1 MGRQRSSVTGTVFDE
16 TRDESNILQADADI
30 YGTFGGVDK
39 GRQSI
44 EAVRLELVRPD
55 PTQPRRQIPPSIRA
69 KWAGEVNPGMI
80 LNDWIQ
86 AAGMTVGT
94 VKGIINGLG
103 DGTEEEVYQT
113 AIAESLVK
121 LVNLAAEIH
130 RDGLTNAITVSKK
143 GGFYL
148 IETGERRYWAFQL
161 LLSLLGDRKYQ
172 TIPAQIV
179 TRNVWRQAS
188 ENSARQ
194 ELNAVGMARQLAILI
209 MDLYANN
216 ADSPALKVFEE
227 LVSPGGCDRA
237 YYAQVEDGANWPI
250 PKGKGQQILSAMG
263 LKNAGQLRQYR
274 SILRLDDA
282 AWVQADEENWTEGR
296 IREYMQSLRPAKP
309 DSVTTVTVSTKSSQE
324 VPASNPYT
332 ALGRKS
338 VPIQRSPRQEFE
350 ILVAT
355 CHSRGEISREDWDAV
370 IKGKM
375 TLDEAK
381 QRQVERK
388 AMVVEVDPHNR
399 SQKPD
404 YPDNGRTV
412 AVEEVFGRTATPLPQ
427 RIATVNSGDLEV
439 AIRRKLATEA
449 PAIQLLQAWNGSRN
463 LQECAALDPDLR
475 YELQGTLQ
483 DVAYGALERWAQL
496 TQMVGYRD
504 DGFLDAVWELLA
516 HYNIVEG
523 AQDERA
529 DG

>member
-1 MGRQRSSVTGTVFDE
+1 MNPNKVPRMGMSLASAMEGITDHPSKAMPQPLKLEDIIVDQAIQVRVNGLSEDNLQRIQAVLENGGSIDE
-16 TRDESNILQADADI
+16 PVIVYKTEQGLILADGFHRVEVHRRLNRPTILGIVRHGSFEDAVSFAEDANLKH
-30 YGTFGGVDK
+30 GQPLTNDDK
-39 GRQSI
+39 KSLLFR
-44 EAVRLELVRPD
+44 RLERGHD
-55 PTQPRRQIPPSIRA
+55 WQQTSYEQIA
-69 KWAGEVNPGMI
+69 KALGVNR
-80 LNDWIQ
+80 
-86 AAGMTVGT
+86 T
-94 VKGIINGLG
+94 
-103 DGTEEEVYQT
+103 
-113 AIAESLVK
+113 
-121 LVNLAAEIH
+121 
-130 RDGLTNAITVSKK
+130 TVS
-143 GGFYL
+143 
-148 IETGERRYWAFQL
+148 RWFQEF
-161 LLSLLGDRKYQ
+161 S
-172 TIPAQIV
+172 
-179 TRNVWRQAS
+179 TR
-188 ENSARQ
+188 
-194 ELNAVGMARQLAILI
+194 
-209 MDLYANN
+209 AN
-216 ADSPALKVFEE
+216 
-227 LVSPGGCDRA
+227 
-237 YYAQVEDGANWPI
+237 AQVDRSKVVGADGKARDMSASVEAN
-250 PKGKGQQILSAMG
+250 
-263 LKNAGQLRQYR
+263 
-274 SILRLDDA
+274 
-282 AWVQADEENWTEGR
+282 
-296 IREYMQSLRPAKP
+296 QSR
-309 DSVTTVTVSTKSSQE
+309 T
-324 VPASNPYT
+324 YT

-355 CHSRGEISREDWDAV
+355 CHSKGEINREDWDAV

-427 RIATVNSGDLEV
+427 RIVHDTVNSGDLEV

-449 PAIQLLQAWNGSRN
+449 PAIQLLQTWNGSRN

-504 DGFLDAVWELLA
+504 DGFLDAVWELLT

>member
-1 MGRQRSSVTGTVFDE
+1 MNPNKVPRMGMSLARAMEGITDHPSKAMPQSLKLEDIIVDQAIQVRVNGLSEDNLQRIQAVLENGGSIDE
-16 TRDESNILQADADI
+16 PVIVYKTEQGLILADGFHRVEVHRRLNRPTI
-30 YGTFGGVDK
+30 LGIVRYGSFEDAVSFAEDANLKHGQPLTNDDK
-39 GRQSI
+39 KSLLFR
-44 EAVRLELVRPD
+44 RLERGHAW
-55 PTQPRRQIPPSIRA
+55 Q
-69 KWAGEVNPGMI
+69 
-80 LNDWIQ
+80 
-86 AAGMTVGT
+86 
-94 VKGIINGLG
+94 
-103 DGTEEEVYQT
+103 
-113 AIAESLVK
+113 
-121 LVNLAAEIH
+121 
-130 RDGLTNAITVSKK
+130 
-143 GGFYL
+143 
-148 IETGERRYWAFQL
+148 
-161 LLSLLGDRKYQ
+161 
-172 TIPAQIV
+172 
-179 TRNVWRQAS
+179 QAS
-188 ENSARQ
+188 FESIGKALGVSRDTVRRWF
-194 ELNAVGMARQLAILI
+194 ADFSTR
-209 MDLYANN
+209 AN
-216 ADSPALKVFEE
+216 
-227 LVSPGGCDRA
+227 
-237 YYAQVEDGANWPI
+237 AQVDRSKIVGADGKVRDMSASVEAN
-250 PKGKGQQILSAMG
+250 
-263 LKNAGQLRQYR
+263 
-274 SILRLDDA
+274 
-282 AWVQADEENWTEGR
+282 QART
-296 IREYMQSLRPAKP
+296 
-309 DSVTTVTVSTKSSQE
+309 
-324 VPASNPYT
+324 YT

-350 ILVAT
+350 IEVAT